1 MQTSRELTANA
12 PVSAAPRVAR
22 RRRVM
27 WAATAL
33 LAVVGGAI
41 ALWPAHDRY
50 RASAVVEA
58 GDLNTQGLPVTTLE
72 YNWGKLLTAE
82 SLTRVKES
90 LLNTD
95 VLRVHVTTTASSEK
109 TAIEQVRSAVTLL
122 QATLADSLAKR
133 PGPRRRAAQD
143 LAAATKA
150 LRTEQAR
157 AGTLE
162 QQLAEFNANYDTT
175 NLAQQVQAAE
185 GVYNDA
191 VKSGNENAIATAK
204 RTLDETKARNATH
217 NELVAKNLAATSAV
231 ANAIRKHD
239 NAQSKLAETPA
250 ESAGTVKVSP
260 IQDEQIAE
268 GRPASRLSLAAIML
282 VIAIAAADA
291 LFLTRV
297 KFAVP
302 SADAPVPIPER
313 LPPPEPAMVPEPV
326 RVATPNRRR
335 HPRRRR
341 ERVAASP
348 LDLPNIEVH
357 LLDREGG
364 LRAIRLRDAAAGTEA
379 TNLQQPQE
387 Q

>member
-1 MQTSRELTANA
+1 
-12 PVSAAPRVAR
+12 
-22 RRRVM
+22 M

-58 GDLNTQGLPVTTLE
+58 GDLSTQGLPVTTLE
-72 YNWGKLLTAE
+72 YDWGKLLTAE

-109 TAIEQVRSAVTLL
+109 TAIARVRSAVTLL
-122 QATLADSLAKR
+122 QATVADSLAKR
-133 PGPRRRAAQD
+133 PGPLKRAQAE
-143 LAAATKA
+143 LAAARKA
-150 LRTEQAR
+150 LTTERAR
-157 AGTLE
+157 ADTIE
-162 QQLAEFNANYDTT
+162 RQLADWNAT
-175 NLAQQVQAAE
+175 NGGGADLAQQVQAAE

-191 VKSGNENAIATAK
+191 VTNGNENAIATAK
-204 RTLDETKARNATH
+204 RTLDETKARNTTH
-217 NELVAKNLAATSAV
+217 NELEAKNLAAESAV
-231 ANAIRKHD
+231 ASAIRKRD
-239 NAQSKLAETPA
+239 NAKLKLAETPA
-250 ESAGTVKVSP
+250 ASAGTVKVSP
-260 IQDEQIAE
+260 IQDEQISE

-313 LPPPEPAMVPEPV
+313 LPPPQPAMVPESV
-326 RVATPNRRR
+326 HVATPNRRR

-364 LRAIRLRDAAAGTEA
+364 LRAIRLRDAASGTEA